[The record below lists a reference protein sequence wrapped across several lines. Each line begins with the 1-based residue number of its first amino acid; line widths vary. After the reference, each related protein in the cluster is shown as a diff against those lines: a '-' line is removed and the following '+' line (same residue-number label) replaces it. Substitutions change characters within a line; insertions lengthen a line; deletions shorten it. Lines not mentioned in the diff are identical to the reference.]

1 MREGKGRAC
10 GKRIGGSKDE
20 FCFFESRYNET
31 WSRGVACALP
41 TVPGCAQLILDWLI
55 SEEVRQFAIVFES
68 ERGKRLDENLVN

>member
-1 MREGKGRAC
+1 MD
-10 GKRIGGSKDE
+10 GKRFESKDR
-20 FCFFESRYNET
+20 FLKLSHFARSRYNET

-68 ERGKRLDENLVN
+68 ERGKRLDENLVD